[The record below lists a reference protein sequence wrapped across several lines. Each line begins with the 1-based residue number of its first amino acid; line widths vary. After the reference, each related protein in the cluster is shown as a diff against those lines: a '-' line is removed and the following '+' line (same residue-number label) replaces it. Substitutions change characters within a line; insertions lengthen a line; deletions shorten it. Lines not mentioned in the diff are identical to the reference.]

1 MMKRIISLII
11 VAASVF
17 SLAFFSVFAAPVE
30 VNAPNATV
38 STTTVAL
45 TISEDYIPSEES
57 RIYIN
62 PAKIQLKE
70 NLIDEWEY
78 KTPKNKDEASAEM
91 LKAQTYI
98 QMIYELLPPVY
109 NSSFA
114 ECYLI
119 AQTSIINARL
129 MYNQYHK
136 DYETFIEQELIA
148 AQKAKEKAER
158 EAKEKA
164 EREAAEKNT
173 QNNANTKYLGR
184 FKLTAYCNCSKC
196 CGKWAGGPTKSGTM
210 PKQGRTIAVD
220 PKIIS
225 LGSKVIINGIT
236 YTAEDTGSS
245 IKNKRIDVYFDSHK
259 EALNFGVKYADVYVV
274 TD

>member
-57 RIYIN
+57 TIYIN
-62 PAKIQLKE
+62 PTKIQLKE

-91 LKAQTYI
+91 LRAQTYI

-114 ECYLI
+114 EFYLI

-129 MYNQYHK
+129 MYNQYQK

-158 EAKEKA
+158 EA
-164 EREAAEKNT
+164 AEKNT
-173 QNNANTKYLGR
+173 QNINTNTKYLGR

-210 PKQGRTIAVD
+210 PKQGRTVAVD
-220 PKIIS
+220 PKVIS

-259 EALNFGVKYADVYVV
+259 EALNFGVKYADIYVV
-274 TD
+274 IA